1 MAITRRF
8 FCLCL
13 ACAPAGRLDAQD
25 APSPAIQPARELH
38 GLVEPSLHVAKAGSG
53 KPPRVALTF
62 DACSGATDRR
72 ILDVLMAEEIPA
84 TLFVTG
90 RWLNKNA
97 ETIALL
103 KSRPD
108 LFAIENHGLN
118 HIPAVDR
125 PGTVYGIETAGTP
138 QAVAKEVEGGE
149 TWIAKAG
156 FARSGWFRGAT
167 ARYSISAMTAIEAMG
182 YRIAGYSLNGDQ
194 GATASTRA
202 AATRVTGARDGD
214 VVIAHINH
222 PEKPAGAGIAEG
234 LLALKRKGV
243 TFVKLDEA
251 TANAAAPAPTPAPT
265 PATTPA
271 AHPAK
276 P

>member
-1 MAITRRF
+1 MAITRRL

-13 ACAPAGRLDAQD
+13 ACAPAGRLGAQD
-25 APSPAIQPARELH
+25 APSPAAQPARELH
-38 GLVEPSLHVAKAGSG
+38 GLVEPSLHVSKAGSG
-53 KPPRVALTF
+53 QSPRVALTF

-72 ILDVLMAEEIPA
+72 ILDVLMAEQIPA

-125 PGTVYGIETAGTP
+125 PGTVYGIETAGSP
-138 QAVAKEVEGGE
+138 QAVAKEVQGGE

-156 FARSGWFRGAT
+156 FEPARWFRGAT
-167 ARYSISAMTAIEAMG
+167 ARYSTSAIAAIEAMG

-194 GATASTRA
+194 GATASTKA
-202 AATRVTGARDGD
+202 AATRMTGARDGD

-243 TFVKLDEA
+243 TFVKLNEVTENDA
-251 TANAAAPAPTPAPT
+251 SPAPA
-265 PATTPA
+265 ATTNP
-271 AHPAK
+271 PR

>member
-1 MAITRRF
+1 MAITRRL

-13 ACAPAGRLDAQD
+13 ACAPAGRLAEQD
-25 APSPAIQPARELH
+25 ASMPITSPARELR
-38 GLVEPSLHVAKAGSG
+38 GLVEPSLHVEKAGPGQS
-53 KPPRVALTF
+53 PRVALTF

-72 ILDVLMAEEIPA
+72 ILDVLMTEQIPA

-97 ETIALL
+97 ETISLL

-108 LFAIENHGLN
+108 LFTIENHGLN
-118 HIPAVDR
+118 HVPAVDR
-125 PGTVYGIETAGTP
+125 PGTVYGIETAGSP
-138 QAVAKEVEGGE
+138 EAVAKEVQGGE
-149 TWIAKAG
+149 TWIFKAG
-156 FARSGWFRGAT
+156 FERARWFRGAT
-167 ARYSISAMTAIEAMG
+167 ARYSTSAITAIEAMG

-194 GATASTRA
+194 GATASTKA
-202 AATRVTGARDGD
+202 AAARVTGARDGD

-243 TFVKLDEA
+243 TFVKLDEVNA
-251 TANAAAPAPTPAPT
+251 NTAAPTPNP
-265 PATTPA
+265 P
-271 AHPAK
+271 K